1 MIIKILFV
9 IGYML
14 FCCICLIIA
23 NHGNPKLDIE

>member
-14 FCCICLIIA
+14 LSCAVLMIA
-23 NHGNPKLDIE
+23 NHGDPKIDIE